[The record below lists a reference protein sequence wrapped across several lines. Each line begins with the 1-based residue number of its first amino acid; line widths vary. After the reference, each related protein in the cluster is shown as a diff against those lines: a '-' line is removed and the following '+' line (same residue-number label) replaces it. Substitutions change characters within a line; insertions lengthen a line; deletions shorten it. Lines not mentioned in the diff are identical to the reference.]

1 MENTL
6 LMTIDT
12 SFALNFLIYIQ
23 NIYLNQN
30 RDEQDLKF
38 PYLSTRMPF
47 KEDFELRYIELWN
60 DVSQK
65 ISGDNGSRDL
75 RIFYKEKELF
85 YQHLFEDNRDS
96 KTKFNEVYKS
106 FQVWWDSFAGRFTVG
121 RSIDETTQ
129 NLYLDLA
136 NFLKESGVEPKKPLK
151 IILIYDE
158 CLLVNP
164 DVSSYFA
171 VLPTKN
177 FYIKYKE
184 LVPKLGGCFY

>member
-6 LMTIDT
+6 LMRRDT

-23 NIYLNQN
+23 NVYLNQN
-30 RDEQDLKF
+30 PDKKDFKF
-38 PYLSTRMPF
+38 PYLSIRMPF

-75 RIFYKEKELF
+75 KIFYKEKELF

-96 KTKFNEVYKS
+96 QTKFNEVYKS
-106 FQVWWDSFAGRFTVG
+106 FQVWWDSFAGRFSVE
-121 RSIDETTQ
+121 RSIDETTH

-151 IILIYDE
+151 ISLIYDE

-171 VLPTKN
+171 VLPTKD